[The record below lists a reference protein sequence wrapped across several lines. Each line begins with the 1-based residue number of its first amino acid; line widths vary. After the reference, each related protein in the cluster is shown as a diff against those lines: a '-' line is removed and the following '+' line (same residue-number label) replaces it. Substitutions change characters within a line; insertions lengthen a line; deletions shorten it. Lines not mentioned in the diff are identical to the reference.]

1 MLGENGWDQDL
12 DPVVAEQVD
21 YIVSAFGQRGTA
33 IGVVTANRGV
43 SYMYAEG
50 HLVVR
55 EEHLGR
61 VRQMLPQPCTAER
74 VAQGIMLVR
83 MGEDASSGQPTVPDL
98 LPRIDAELGKGIATP
113 NHVLTVAGEI
123 RPCPAT
129 EPQEVY
135 DGIEPS
141 PSVDVDNG
149 GAGVLIYVA
158 DTGLLNGAATSAPWL
173 DGVQGDPDPLP
184 KPLPD
189 GTQPIPPYA
198 GHGTFVAGVA
208 RCMAPQADVFVA
220 NIFNVAGSALET
232 DFVRKLDGALDLGV
246 DIFNLSVT
254 SPTRNDGPLLS
265 LAAWLERTRQYKG
278 VVVVVAAGNSGSRV
292 PEWPAAF
299 PGTVS
304 VGALAADWRSRADF
318 SNYGGWVDVYAPG
331 RGLINAYATG
341 TYTCRVAP
349 YVGQERKFY
358 GMARWSG
365 TSFATPVVTG
375 LIAARMSR
383 TGENGRQA
391 AEALLA
397 WARTRAIPGVG
408 AVLLPPRLRKAH
420 LLRLGLPRSG
430 AGEDR
435 VGSST
440 RVPGA
445 GTCHAGA
452 LPSACR
458 LRTLGF

>member
-1 MLGENGWDQDL
+1 MIRACGGVVTGENGWDQDL

-21 YIVSAFGQRGTA
+21 YIVSAFGERGTA
-33 IGVVTANRGV
+33 IGVVAADGGA

-61 VRQMLPQPCTAER
+61 VQQMLPGPCTAER

-83 MGEDASSGQPTVPDL
+83 MGEDASGGQPAVPDL
-98 LPRIDAELGKGIATP
+98 LLRIDAELGEGIATP
-113 NHVLTVAGEI
+113 NHVLTVAPVVA
-123 RPCPAT
+123 PCPAT

-141 PSVDVDNG
+141 PTVDVDNG

-158 DTGLLNGAATSAPWL
+158 DTGLLDGAATTASWL
-173 DGVQGDPDPLP
+173 SGVQGDPDPLP

-198 GHGTFVAGVA
+198 GHGTFVAGVT
-208 RCMAPQADVFVA
+208 RCVAPQADVYVG
-220 NIFNVAGSALET
+220 NVFNVAGSALET
-232 DFVRKLDGALDLGV
+232 DFVGKLSAALDLGV
-246 DIFNLSVT
+246 DIFNLSIT
-254 SPTRNDGPLLS
+254 APTRNDLPLV
-265 LAAWLERTRQYKG
+265 AFGAWLERARQYKG
-278 VVVVVAAGNSGSRV
+278 VVSVVAAGNQGSRL
-292 PEWPAAF
+292 PHWPAAY
-299 PGTVS
+299 PGMVS

-331 RGLINAYATG
+331 RGLVNAYATG
-341 TYTCRVAP
+341 TYTCRDAP

-365 TSFATPVVTG
+365 TSFSTPVVTG

-383 TGENGRQA
+383 TGENGQQA
-391 AEALLA
+391 AAALLA
-397 WARTRAIPGVG
+397 EAHAHAIPGVG
-408 AVLLPPRLRKAH
+408 AVLLPRRLRAKAPVF
-420 LLRLGLPRSG
+420 LTLALVPPLSGVRTSPRS
-430 AGEDR
+430 R
-435 VGSST
+435 RS
-440 RVPGA
+440 
-445 GTCHAGA
+445 
-452 LPSACR
+452 
-458 LRTLGF
+458 